1 MMGLSLD
8 IKSAHKWIVLRES
21 EWGLVGFSLD
31 GKLHQTIQYP
41 APESSWNGILSN
53 KI

>member
-31 GKLHQTIQYP
+31 GKLHQKNSIP
-41 APESSWNGILSN
+41 CAGEFLEWNTFQ
-53 KI
+53 